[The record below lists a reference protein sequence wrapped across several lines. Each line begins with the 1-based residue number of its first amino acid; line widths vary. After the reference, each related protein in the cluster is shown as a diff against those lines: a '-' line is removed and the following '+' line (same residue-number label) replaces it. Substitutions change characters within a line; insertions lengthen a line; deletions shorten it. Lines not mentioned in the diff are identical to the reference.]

1 MFSRSAARYAGG
13 METKTLPP
21 PACGQMLLVVTPA
34 ASLGTLFEM
43 AARMALAGPLIVF
56 DGGNCFQGYGLARS
70 LRRQLDDS
78 EALDRALHNVLLS
91 RVFTCYQMETLLSEG
106 DFESAPILVLDFL
119 ATFYDQGVRVADRR
133 RLLELCLG
141 RLQAISKR
149 APVAVWVRQRP
160 VIPQEGL
167 SFLDQ
172 VRAAAGQ
179 VFSPMPLPA
188 RAAYQPALFS
198 T

>member
-1 MFSRSAARYAGG
+1 MHYAGG
-13 METKTLPP
+13 METKTLPS
-21 PACGQMLLVVTPA
+21 PARGQILLVVTPA
-34 ASLGTLFEM
+34 ASLGSLFEM
-43 AARMALAGPLIVF
+43 VARMALAGPLTVL

-70 LRRQLDDS
+70 LRRQLDDP
-78 EALDRALHNVLLS
+78 EVLDRALHNVLLS

-106 DFESAPILVLDFL
+106 AFESAPILVLDFL

-141 RLQAISKR
+141 RLRAISKR

-167 SFLDQ
+167 SFLGQ

-179 VFSPMPLPA
+179 VFAPTPLPTA
-188 RAAYQPALFS
+188 PVRQPMLFGI
-198 T
+198 